1 MKKRLLA
8 AALACVLL
16 SGCGETAGTPVFS
29 EAQTEEK
36 VIAYVPLDDRPDNV
50 ERVEYLAESLGY
62 TLEMPELDRYRTR
75 LDHQPLNENG
85 TQYGDLAAL
94 YEWVLDQEAAGCD
107 RYILSLDQLLSGGLV
122 NSRHTAE
129 TLTVTLSNGRSVTDA
144 ELLEELLAALAEDEN
159 NQVWLLDSVM
169 RLAPTVGYAGFGLEE

>member
-62 TLEMPELDRYRTR
+62 TLEMP
-75 LDHQPLNENG
+75 
-85 TQYGDLAAL
+85 
-94 YEWVLDQEAAGCD
+94 
-107 RYILSLDQLLSGGLV
+107 
-122 NSRHTAE
+122 
-129 TLTVTLSNGRSVTDA
+129 
-144 ELLEELLAALAEDEN
+144 
-159 NQVWLLDSVM
+159 
-169 RLAPTVGYAGFGLEE
+169 